1 MTDESAS
8 NPRDDSITIERARS
22 LDLTEILNLLTQ
34 SGLPQDGVSDH
45 IASALVARSNQAVV
59 GCAALELYGQAALL
73 RSVAVAKKFKGK
85 GLGKQLTREILN
97 LGKEKGVSH
106 FYLLTE
112 TAGEYFPKFGF
123 QPIDRSKVPYLVQN
137 SVEFTSAC
145 PASALA
151 MTLEVVSKPQI
162 RFKGKAQVN
171 EKAEHTQ

>member
-8 NPRDDSITIERARS
+8 YSGDDSITIEPARS
-22 LDLTEILNLLTQ
+22 SDLKAILSLLTQ

-59 GCAALELYGQAALL
+59 GCAALELYGQSALL
-73 RSVAVAKKFKGK
+73 RSVAVAEKFKGQ
-85 GLGKQLTREILN
+85 GLGKQLTQEILN

-112 TAGEYFPKFGF
+112 TAGEYFPRFGF
-123 QPIDRSKVPYLVQN
+123 QPIDRAEVPDLVQT

-151 MTLEVVSKPQI
+151 MSLSI
-162 RFKGKAQVN
+162 
-171 EKAEHTQ
+171 

>member
-1 MTDESAS
+1 MTEESAS
-8 NPRDDSITIERARS
+8 NPRDDSITIEPARS
-22 LDLTEILNLLTQ
+22 SDLTAILDLLTD

-45 IASALVARSNQAVV
+45 IASAVVAKSDKAVV
-59 GCAALELYGQAALL
+59 GCAALELYGEAALL
-73 RSVAVAKKFKGK
+73 RSVAVAKKFKEQ
-85 GLGKQLTREILN
+85 GLGKKLTQEVLN

-123 QPIDRSKVPYLVQN
+123 QPIDRSKVPDLVQT

-151 MTLEVVSKPQI
+151 MKLSI
-162 RFKGKAQVN
+162 
-171 EKAEHTQ
+171 